1 MLTWNMCQVSAIIT
15 MQETVCTIQNRKDR
29 GEVVDLYSVPSL
41 FYLLSHSFHL
51 AQKNLLIIQDASSIR
66 FKFAS

>member
-1 MLTWNMCQVSAIIT
+1 